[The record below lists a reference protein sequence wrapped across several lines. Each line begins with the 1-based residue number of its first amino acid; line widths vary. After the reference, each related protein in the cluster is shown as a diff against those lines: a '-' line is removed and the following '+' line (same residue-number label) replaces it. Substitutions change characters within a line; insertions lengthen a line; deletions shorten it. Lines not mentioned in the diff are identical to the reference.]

1 MLAYREE
8 YAILRLDKVSNRA
21 RERRTKMAQN
31 KDKPTNKLVV
41 LATIIGIAGFFG
53 LVFSPAGHAVSNTN
67 PQTGIVKMGNHSKV
81 CSGPDLV
88 FDVTLVPN
96 SVEC

>member
-53 LVFSPAGHAVSNTN
+53 LVFSPAGHAVSNRILK
-67 PQTGIVKMGNHSKV
+67 QESSKWAIIAK
-81 CSGPDLV
+81 
-88 FDVTLVPN
+88 
-96 SVEC
+96 SVVALI